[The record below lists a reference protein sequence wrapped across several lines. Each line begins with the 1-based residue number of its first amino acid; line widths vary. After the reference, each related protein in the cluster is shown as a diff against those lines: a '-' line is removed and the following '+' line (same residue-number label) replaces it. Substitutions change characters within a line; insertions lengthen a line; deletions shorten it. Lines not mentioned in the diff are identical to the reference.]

1 MVGDLSVLL
10 HRATGVGACQ
20 CHLPS
25 LPHLPPDQSQR
36 DSPPGKVRLQ
46 TLRRRPS
53 LPRTHQ
59 EDAQADSIPLVDYRG
74 IIVKVA
80 GGGGSMFVD
89 KQNVIGL
96 LGHNFV
102 DRNYVIGSFGP

>member
-1 MVGDLSVLL
+1 MVGDLPVLL
-10 HRATGVGACQ
+10 HCAPGVGACQ
-20 CHLPS
+20 RHLPS

-74 IIVKVA
+74 IIVKVT
-80 GGGGSMFVD
+80 GSMFMD
-89 KQNVIGL
+89 KQNVIGS

-102 DRNYVIGSFGP
+102 DKTYVIGSFGP